1 MCNLSERTQNKMFQ
15 RPELCV
21 AMKKKKVSLFHG
33 KTLDAERLLSLSS
46 NKETRTEEG
55 DREILCG
62 KDDRA
67 VLNRQKK
74 RFSATIFFREG
85 ESGFNTLNIF

>member
-21 AMKKKKVSLFHG
+21 AMKKKKVSLSFRAG
-33 KTLDAERLLSLSS
+33 KRLMPKGFFLSRRIKRDE
-46 NKETRTEEG
+46 NRG
-55 DREILCG
+55 RQDRFGILCG

-67 VLNRQKK
+67 VLNRKKK
-74 RFSATIFFREG
+74 RFSATIFF
-85 ESGFNTLNIF
+85 